1 MKKCPR
7 LTCRT
12 WPHSPP
18 HAKPIYLAGARFQR
32 SGCCPW
38 DAAHG
43 MLPTLEFGSAAPPHQ
58 GLFGGSVLPVLP
70 PLKKHVWVILR
81 PQLLVLKMLSPW
93 EKGSGASETS
103 LCMDASLQGHKGVGV
118 WMVLGV
124 SGCLKWGSGGVGA
137 QEGKVCSRGGGF
149 SPVPLPT
156 GLGRGTPST

>member
-1 MKKCPR
+1 M
-7 LTCRT
+7 
-12 WPHSPP
+12 
-18 HAKPIYLAGARFQR
+18 
-32 SGCCPW
+32 
-38 DAAHG
+38 
-43 MLPTLEFGSAAPPHQ
+43 
-58 GLFGGSVLPVLP
+58 LPVLP